1 MEAVGNSLIEES
13 NLNIDLEECVNE
25 RVDECNLTTSFL
37 CGLCSKIYKS
47 KGGLALHT
55 RAKHGKKMDVTKSV
69 SPLTSEV
76 IVEIIDKVTLSIV
89 KSKLYGM
96 HR

>member
-13 NLNIDLEECVNE
+13 NLNIDLEVCVNE

-37 CGLCSKIYKS
+37 CGLCSKIYKL

-55 RAKHGKKMDVTKSV
+55 RAWHENGCYKV
-69 SPLTSEV
+69 SFV
-76 IVEIIDKVTLSIV
+76 IDF
-89 KSKLYGM
+89 GG
-96 HR
+96 HC